1 MDYERSSGILLHPT
15 SLPSPY
21 GIGDIGPE
29 ARKWIDFL
37 ASTGSHLWQIL
48 PLGPTGYGDSPYQC
62 FSAFAGNPLLI
73 SPDELIEDGL
83 LLPNALNPN
92 LPFPLERVDFSK
104 VIPYK
109 LTILKRSF
117 QHFRKSSPHDLQVAF
132 DEFRQKERHW
142 LDDFTLFMAIK
153 NAHHGVSWEHWPL
166 PLKNREPKA
175 LQRFRKKHQEA
186 IERHAYYQF
195 VFHHQWQKLKQYANA
210 KQVKIIG
217 DVPIFI
223 AHDSADV
230 WAHPNLF
237 HLDKNGQPTV
247 VAGVPPDYFSPT
259 GQRWGNPLY
268 RWDVHAKQNYAW
280 WIQRLSSLL
289 ELVDILRLDHFRGFA
304 AYWEIP
310 ADEPTAVHGKWVN
323 GPGNHFFDKLIASLG
338 DIPILAEDLGMITP
352 QVVAMRDQYK
362 FPGMKILLFAFS
374 GDANNPFLPHNY
386 TRNYVAYTGTHD
398 NDTVVGWF
406 NRIQPEEREF
416 VMQYLATDGK
426 NITWDMIRAVW
437 SSVAVIAIAPLQ
449 DVLGLD
455 NSARMN
461 YPSKASGNW
470 TWRMHPQAI
479 TPTIQKKLAKMN
491 RLYGRTNPT

>member
-92 LPFPLERVDFSK
+92 PPFPLERVDFSK

-153 NAHHGVSWEHWPL
+153 NAHQGVSWEHWPL